1 MKIKTLHLFTI
12 IVFAFTFI
20 TQSQEDQDLREKLL
34 KLIDE
39 SARCTIEVLL
49 DEEGKSRCDYNWTE
63 GKWHPYEPAWHTGQ
77 IIYALLESYKVTNN
91 KSFLNAAIRAGN
103 WWVSLQIKDHPKL
116 SGMLNAIHG
125 DDVDFIVFATISDGS
140 AGLFELTKV
149 TGDNKYAQAATD
161 AGKWMLENMYLEKEG
176 MFYDSVDPLTGE
188 VLTENSPFWKDKE
201 KQSLNDVARP
211 NNEGSLFKDM
221 YQFTG
226 DEKYKNVFINLC
238 NSLVKKQGPEGL
250 WMDYM
255 PNHKKDGSIHPRFNL
270 WYAES
275 LIEGYELTADKRY
288 LDAALKTARFYQMLQ
303 QGDGTIYY
311 TNYLDGKI
319 NKNSICGSAVSFA
332 GIIWLRLKELG
343 FIEFD
348 SNIEK
353 SLIWILINRFSTDHP
368 DKNLAGSF
376 LETRVRSKKGKLW
389 VTVRDIATSFGLRFL
404 TEYYRKI

>member
-1 MKIKTLHLFTI
+1 MKLQLF
-12 IVFAFTFI
+12 FYA
-20 TQSQEDQDLREKLL
+20 
-34 KLIDE
+34 LILCLVTSHISKAQKKDE
-39 SARCTIEVLL
+39 ILSAINDGSNYVIEQLIN
-49 DEEGKSRCDYNWTE
+49 EEGKSRCDYNWTE
-63 GKWHPYEPAWHTGQ
+63 GKWYPYEPAWHTGQ
-77 IIYALLESYKVTNN
+77 IIYALLNSYKVTNN
-91 KSFLNAAIRAGN
+91 ESFLNTAIKAGN
-103 WWVSLQIKDHPKL
+103 WWISLQIKYHPKL

-149 TGDNKYAQAATD
+149 TGDNKFAQAATD
-161 AGKWMLENMYLEKEG
+161 AGMWMLENMYLEKEG

-188 VLTENSPFWKDKE
+188 VLTENSPFWKDNKE
-201 KQSLNDVARP
+201 QSLNNVARP
-211 NNEGSLFKDM
+211 NNEGSLFKDI
-221 YQFTG
+221 YQFTW

-238 NSLVKKQGPEGL
+238 NSLVEKQGPEGL

-288 LDAALKTARFYQMLQ
+288 LDAALKTARFYQTLQ

-311 TNYLDGKI
+311 TNYLDGNI

-343 FIEFD
+343 FVEFD

-353 SLIWILINRFSTDHP
+353 SVNWVLKNRFSTDHP
-368 DKNLAGSF
+368 DKNLAGGF
-376 LETRVRSKKGKLW
+376 FETRVRSKKGKMW

-404 TEYYRKI
+404 TEYYRKIE